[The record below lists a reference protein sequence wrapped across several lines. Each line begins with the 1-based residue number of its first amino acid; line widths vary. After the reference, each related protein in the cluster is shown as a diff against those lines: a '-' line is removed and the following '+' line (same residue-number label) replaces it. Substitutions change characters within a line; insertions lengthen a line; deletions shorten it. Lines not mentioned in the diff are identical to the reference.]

1 MYMSKT
7 EIVILMLSYG
17 MQEAEVGEWIGGK
30 EEDIK
35 FVWDEIQRI
44 RNLAP
49 KSKQGILMIPDVT
62 YEN

>member
-1 MYMSKT
+1 MSKT